1 MVTKVDDKE
10 IEKQLDYMHKISE
23 RVHGLK
29 YSINTMGCKL
39 NENDSEKIAELTKK
53 LEDQEKSWNERYQK
67 TFFNGTGE
75 PHDHENEITDQVD
88 DQSGDDDG
96 SELATT
102 YDELFG

>member
-39 NENDSEKIAELTKK
+39 NENDSEKK
-53 LEDQEKSWNERYQK
+53 
-67 TFFNGTGE
+67 GE
-75 PHDHENEITDQVD
+75 EGHDE
-88 DQSGDDDG
+88 
-96 SELATT
+96 
-102 YDELFG
+102 

>member
-39 NENDSEKIAELTKK
+39 NENDSEKISGMLETMGYVKTDNFEDANLVIQLLCKK
-53 LEDQEKSWNERYQK
+53 LNQ
-67 TFFNGTGE
+67 
-75 PHDHENEITDQVD
+75 
-88 DQSGDDDG
+88 
-96 SELATT
+96 
-102 YDELFG
+102 